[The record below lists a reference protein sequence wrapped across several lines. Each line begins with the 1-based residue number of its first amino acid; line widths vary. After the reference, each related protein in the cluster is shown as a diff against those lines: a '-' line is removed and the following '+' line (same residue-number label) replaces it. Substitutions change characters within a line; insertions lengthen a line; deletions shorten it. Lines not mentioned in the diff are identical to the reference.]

1 MNTKAPD
8 APPFEPCRQAKGEI
22 MDLRTTYMG
31 MELKHPIIASASPLW
46 EDLDNIKRAED
57 AGASALVMFSLF
69 EEQLQHEAAAMEHFM
84 SHGTESFPEALSY
97 FPSMEEYHIGADRY
111 LDILHHASNTVDMPI
126 IGSLNGITN
135 EGWIDYAKNMEE
147 AGAHGIE
154 LNVYYIPTDLAVSG
168 QEVEQRYLEI
178 LRHVKQAVSIPVAM
192 KMSAY
197 FSAPGHMA
205 KRLDEAGADALVLFN
220 RFYQPDFDIDNLE
233 IVNNLKLSSTSQIRI
248 RLLWIAMLHG
258 HLNGSL
264 AATTGVDSHVELVKY
279 LMAGADAVMT
289 TAALLRH
296 GIGHL
301 ETLVN
306 GLTQWMEEKQYVSV
320 EQMKG
325 SMSRQHVANPAGL
338 ERASYIKM
346 LEHFKSP
353 YVL

>member
-1 MNTKAPD
+1 
-8 APPFEPCRQAKGEI
+8 

-31 MELKHPIIASASPLW
+31 MKLKHPVMASASPLW
-46 EDLDNIKRAED
+46 EELDNIKRAED

-69 EEQLQHEAAAMEHFM
+69 EEQLKHEAAAMEHFM
-84 SHGTESFPEALSY
+84 LHHGTESFPEALSY
-97 FPSMEEYHIGADRY
+97 FPTIEDYHVGADRY
-111 LDILHHASNTVDMPI
+111 LDILHRASQVVDIPI

-147 AGAHGIE
+147 AGAHGVE
-154 LNVYYIPTDLAVSG
+154 LNVYYIPTDVNVSG
-168 QEVEQRYLEI
+168 QEVEQRYVEI

-197 FSAPGHMA
+197 FSSPGHLA
-205 KRLDEAGADALVLFN
+205 KQFDAAGADALVLFN
-220 RFYQPDFDIDNLE
+220 RFYQPDFDIDSLE
-233 IVNNLKLSSTSQIRI
+233 IVNDLKLSNTTQIRI

-258 HLNGSL
+258 QVNASL
-264 AATTGVDSHVELVKY
+264 AATTGVDTHIELIKY
-279 LMAGADAVMT
+279 LMAGADVVMT
-289 TAALLRH
+289 TAALLRN
-296 GIGHL
+296 GIGYL

-306 GLTQWMEEKQYVSV
+306 GLTEWMEDKQYVSV

-325 SMSRQHVANPAGL
+325 SMSRQHVANPTGF